1 VFETGTASTKVQ
13 AFVYSVH
20 MQINPQTVAVITG
33 AGSGIGRAL
42 ALNLAAKGAALA
54 IADVNEA
61 NLEETRSRI
70 QGVKVSSHVV
80 DVSNK
85 GRVNAFASEVQEA
98 HGKANLIVNNAGVA
112 LGGLFEECS
121 LEDMEWLIGINF
133 WGVVYGCRAF
143 MPMLRREPSAHIVN
157 VSSVFGIIAPVGQTA
172 YSAAKFAV
180 RGFSES
186 LRHELEG
193 SNIRLSV
200 VHPGGIKTS
209 IARNA
214 RLGAH
219 SQQRQEVVQA
229 AMAKM
234 EKSFTTSSED
244 AAERIAQGI
253 LRDEPRILIGKDAT
267 QIDRIQR
274 VFPTTYWSMIKRFLS

>member
-1 VFETGTASTKVQ
+1 
-13 AFVYSVH
+13 
-20 MQINPQTVAVITG
+20 MQITNGTVAVITG

-42 ALNLAAKGAALA
+42 ALNLASKGAALA

-61 NLEETRSRI
+61 GLEETRARI
-70 QGVKVSSHVV
+70 SGVKVSSHLV

-85 GRVNAFASEVQEA
+85 NRVNAFVGEVQEA

-112 LGGLFEECS
+112 LGGRFEECS
-121 LEDMEWLIGINF
+121 LEDMEWLFSINF
-133 WGVVYGCRAF
+133 WGVVHGCRAF
-143 MPMLRREPSAHIVN
+143 MPLLKREPVAHIVN
-157 VSSVFGIIAPVGQTA
+157 VSSVFGLIAPVGQTA

-180 RGFSES
+180 RGFSEA

-193 SNIRLSV
+193 TPIRLSV
-200 VHPGGIKTS
+200 VHPGGIKTN

-214 RLGAH
+214 RLGAN

-234 EKSFTTSSED
+234 EASFTTSPED

-267 QIDRIQR
+267 QIDWIQR
-274 VFPTTYWSMIKRFLS
+274 VFPTTYWKIMRRFLS